1 MGGEFTDRLV
11 RYNAGAEAASEVAR
25 SRERARRAKEGGAR
39 GDVGLTVRSARYFGA
54 QHHHVAT
61 GHFER
66 RRRELRARSVTI
78 CMSASRK
85 LPNTWEVIDAE
96 MYAILAYLRKMASAS
111 DAQARR
117 CLVLCDCKPA
127 LQIQNAHRK
136 GMPAR
141 RTEGLGTG
149 REAVS

>member
-66 RRRELRARSVTI
+66 RRRELRAGSVTI
-78 CMSASRK
+78 CFRASRK

-96 MYAILAYLRKMASAS
+96 DDANPILAYLRKMVNG
-111 DAQARR
+111 RR
-117 CLVLCDCKPA
+117 LAPHLSP
-127 LQIQNAHRK
+127 
-136 GMPAR
+136 
-141 RTEGLGTG
+141 
-149 REAVS
+149 